1 MKKTIQILQ
10 VILSRF
16 KIEASLKTILITC
29 SFLILAAIMIN
40 SIISNIQL
48 QYQKS
53 QLSTKVFELNNE
65 SKSLSLKLEQSST
78 NRHVEEIAREKL
90 GMVKSSE
97 LPINVIEENENESAQ
112 KMKAED
118 KMGIYIEDW
127 YSGLEDWVHKMKLG

>member
-10 VILSRF
+10 IILSRF

>member
-1 MKKTIQILQ
+1 MKKTVQILQ
-10 VILSRF
+10 IILSRF

-97 LPINVIEENENESAQ
+97 LPINVIEESEKENAQ